1 MYSVSAVILVYYTYM
16 LAPLKN
22 VIAFINEKVGQL
34 LSAIGINVL
43 DVIILTVLTFYA
55 YEGYIL
61 GFVIAGLDLVSFI
74 FSFIIALKFYGPFG
88 MFLADAFSISP
99 GFARAIGFFVLAL
112 LSEVIIN
119 VILKQAAK
127 RIPELPVDSGLR
139 TFLKNFNHRLGIIPG
154 LISAFIILSFLLS
167 VIISLPSSPVLK
179 NLVTSSRLGK
189 HLVANAATF
198 EKGLN
203 DVFGGAL
210 NETMNFLTVKPESD
224 EMVDLRFTVAA
235 PSVDSASEQAM
246 FRLVNKERVAN
257 SLNPVSFDNKLRG
270 LARDYSKDMLQRGYF
285 SHYNPEG
292 ESPFDRMDA
301 YGIEY
306 SYAGENLALA
316 PSAELAMQGLMNS
329 PGHRANILN
338 PNFNKIGIGAMDGGV
353 YGKMFTQE
361 FTD

>member
-1 MYSVSAVILVYYTYM
+1 MPGPIQNA
-16 LAPLKN
+16 
-22 VIAFINEKVGQL
+22 IAFLNEKSNQL
-34 LSAIGINVL
+34 LSLIGINIL
-43 DVIILTVLTFYA
+43 DVIILIVLSFYA

-61 GFVIAGLDLVSFI
+61 GFIIAGLDLVSFI

-112 LSEVIIN
+112 LSEIIIN

-127 RIPELPVDSGLR
+127 RVPELPIDSGLR
-139 TFLKNFNHRLGIIPG
+139 TFLQNFNQRLGIVPG

-179 NLVTSSRLGK
+179 KLVTTSRLGK
-189 HLVANAATF
+189 YLVANAASF

-224 EMVDLRFTVAA
+224 EMVDLRFTVAS
-235 PSVDSASEQAM
+235 PNVDSESEQVM
-246 FRLVNKERVAN
+246 FRLLNKERIAN
-257 SLNPVSFDNKLRG
+257 GLHPVSFDNKLRS

-292 ESPFDRMDA
+292 QSPFDRMDA
-301 YGIEY
+301 YGVEY

-338 PNFNKIGIGAMDGGV
+338 PNFTKIGIGAMDGGV